1 MHIYIFNNIMIQ
13 FNLKEQFV
21 PSTLL
26 DFYTLPVAHHIAV
39 RLQLKSLAF
48 LEASTSVP
56 GTKQKHYKE

>member
-1 MHIYIFNNIMIQ
+1 MIQ
-13 FNLKEQFV
+13 PKRAVCTFYT
-21 PSTLL
+21 STLL
-26 DFYTLPVAHHIAV
+26 HLPVAHHIAV